1 MATLTTGVSKSTNI
15 GAHVHKEQLSAIKLI
30 KLLPLDAT
38 LVNNI
43 GVYIVCFDEHRKLW
57 LDNPAWP
64 FSNPLQTKHV
74 TYSEHTRAHKYTD
87 RFLQELLRQTFS

>member
-43 GVYIVCFDEHRKLW
+43 GVYIVCFDEHRKL
-57 LDNPAWP
+57 
-64 FSNPLQTKHV
+64 
-74 TYSEHTRAHKYTD
+74 
-87 RFLQELLRQTFS
+87 